1 MGEWAEYYRD
11 VPEEQATNY
20 VNRRF
25 DPQAAEALRARNQR
39 VLQPGGI
46 QGEVRTIAQRHRPKD
61 RR

>member
-1 MGEWAEYYRD
+1 MGNWSEYYQD
-11 VPEEQATNY
+11 VPEEKAANY

-39 VLQPGGI
+39 VLQPALGQDGI
-46 QGEVRTIAQRHRPKD
+46 RTIAQQHRPKD